1 LALYWNSPKIIFL
14 WLRNSL
20 KKFLKKSKKIKREVK
35 NFFKNEH
42 PKNKKMGKIPKKNNF
57 PKKNF

>member
-1 LALYWNSPKIIFL
+1 L

-20 KKFLKKSKKIKREVK
+20 KKFLKKSKKIKGEVK

-42 PKNKKMGKIPKKNNF
+42 PKNKKMGKTPKKNNF
-57 PKKNF
+57 PKKIF